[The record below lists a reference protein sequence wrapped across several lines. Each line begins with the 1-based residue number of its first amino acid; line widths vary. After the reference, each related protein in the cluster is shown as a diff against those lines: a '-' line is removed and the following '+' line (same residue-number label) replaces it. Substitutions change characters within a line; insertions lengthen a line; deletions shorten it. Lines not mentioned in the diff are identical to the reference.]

1 MQVEQNVVFG
11 TGGGRDLCCDIYRP
25 QTPNGAGILL
35 LHAGSWRRGD
45 KTSMEGQADML
56 TAEGYTCVASEYR
69 LLPESP
75 WPAQLHDVKAGL
87 RWMRAQAGSLQVD
100 AERIGVLGNSAGG
113 HLGLMLAG
121 TPGLANFAGEGGH
134 GEVPEHIAALV
145 AFYPATRF
153 DLEAPSPGGIAA
165 EMLFLEPPSE
175 AEVRAASPVT
185 YARADFPPTFMLHGT
200 ADEMVP
206 WMASQR
212 MYDALIQEGAPVEL
226 HLQAGRPHAYATRE
240 PEIIQPAM
248 AEAVA
253 FLKRFL

>member
-1 MQVEQNVVFG
+1 MQVEHHVVFG

-45 KTSMEGQADML
+45 KTLMAGQAEML
-56 TAEGYTCVASEYR
+56 TTEGYTCVASEYR
-69 LLPESP
+69 LVPESP
-75 WPAQLHDVKAGL
+75 WPAQLHDVKAAL
-87 RWMRAQAGSLQVD
+87 RWMRAHAGDLRCD
-100 AERIGVLGNSAGG
+100 AERIGALGNSAGG

-121 TPGLANFAGEGGH
+121 TPGVAEFVGEGGH
-134 GEVPEHIAALV
+134 GDIDDHIAALV
-145 AFYPATRF
+145 AFYPATQLY
-153 DLEAPSPGGIAA
+153 LEEPCPGGIPADGLFPKLPTAA
-165 EMLFLEPPSE
+165 D
-175 AEVRAASPVT
+175 VRAASPVT

-206 WMASQR
+206 WMASWR
-212 MYDALIQEGAPVEL
+212 MYEALITQGAPVEL

-240 PEIIQPAM
+240 PEIIEPAM
-248 AEAVA
+248 AEAIA